1 LTALIAEDLE
11 FSYGNGGFRLHVPRW
26 RVEAGERLALY
37 GPSGCGKSTLLAL
50 IAGTLSASSGSLRVA
65 GREVVGLPEAAR
77 RAWRLRHLGFVFQD
91 HPLVEHLTA
100 EENVLLPYLIG
111 GLRLDGQAR
120 TRGRGLLEELGLAD
134 KLRRLPQRLS
144 QGERQR
150 VGLARALVTLPDLLL
165 ADEPTSGLDPARA
178 RQVVDLL
185 LATSAARGVTLLVVS
200 HDLAVVERL
209 DARVDVSAW
218 APTGPE
224 RVSGR
229 E

>member
-1 LTALIAEDLE
+1 
-11 FSYGNGGFRLHVPRW
+11 
-26 RVEAGERLALY
+26 
-37 GPSGCGKSTLLAL
+37 
-50 IAGTLSASSGSLRVA
+50 VA